1 MSILIKGR
9 KGKHAKCPSKLY
21 SLGQSAPIQNM
32 GFQGGI
38 PGLAGTDGL
47 VLQQE
52 GKANQKPKGIRLEV
66 QSRDTLAD
74 S

>member
-1 MSILIKGR
+1 
-9 KGKHAKCPSKLY
+9 
-21 SLGQSAPIQNM
+21 M